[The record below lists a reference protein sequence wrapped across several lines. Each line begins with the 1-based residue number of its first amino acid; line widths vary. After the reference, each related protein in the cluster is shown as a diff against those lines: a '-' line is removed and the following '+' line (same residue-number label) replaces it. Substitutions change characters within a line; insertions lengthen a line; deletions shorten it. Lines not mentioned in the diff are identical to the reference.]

1 MREQRQRGAET
12 LERGRGGETYSI
24 SSYQCRAWRCV
35 AFCFAFNKH
44 IYTSPSHWMWFKG
57 WLESVDSRPEYTP
70 FPKYTRPM
78 SKLHTHTHTHISHT
92 PTYAGWL
99 NLLHNF
105 AHVQACP
112 LHTGTFSYNLRATQ
126 GHVATHSHV
135 WSCLHTVL
143 CMYASSMQTSCYAD
157 MKVGVHSR

>member
-1 MREQRQRGAET
+1 MRRGGTEVTAERLQNTIGLRCEGTT

-78 SKLHTHTHTHISHT
+78 SKLHTHTHTHTHI
-92 PTYAGWL
+92 
-99 NLLHNF
+99 
-105 AHVQACP
+105 
-112 LHTGTFSYNLRATQ
+112 
-126 GHVATHSHV
+126 THSHIRWLV
-135 WSCLHTVL
+135 KSLAQL
-143 CMYASSMQTSCYAD
+143 CTRTGLSFTHRHIQL
-157 MKVGVHSR
+157 